1 MKFDNLVKNSL
12 AYLIGI
18 VLMSTMTPAL
28 ALPQQAESMD
38 SGYIARQDNIKGLT
52 DALSSRMNK
61 PIIISKLVAAKK
73 ISGDFELQNPQAFIE
88 RISEQLGLIWYHDGQ
103 AIYLYDASEMRSVII
118 TLRNTSLSAVSNF
131 LRKSGL
137 YDQRYPLRSD
147 GINST
152 FYLSG
157 PPAYVELVTNTTKLL
172 DEKND
177 DLDGRSK
184 VSSIPLFNTFVE
196 DRQFNY
202 RDQKIT
208 VPGVAN
214 VIRNLL
220 NNRDSGGEITA
231 PVAAISAASDKVPAS
246 EKLRDFP
253 GINLEKL
260 PKAVMSLENA
270 MKGRPSASGF
280 KIVANPGTN
289 SLLVKGSSEQ
299 IAFVTNII
307 NTLDVPKRHIEL
319 SVWIVDLQKDAL
331 DQLGVEWNGGVNVGG
346 NLGVSLNG
354 GIAST
359 VDGASFMASIL
370 ALSQKNQA
378 NVVSRP
384 MVLTQEN
391 IPAIFDNSRTFYT
404 QLIGERSVELQHV
417 TYGTSV
423 NVLPRFTDADEV
435 EMMLNV
441 EDGSQIPNN
450 VDQTTGLPEV
460 GRTNISTIAR
470 VPRGKSLLIG
480 GYTRD
485 ESSEGEAKIPFL
497 GDIPLIGS
505 VFKYNKS
512 HNSNMVRVFLIQPR
526 EIEAPLQ
533 QDASD
538 LISDMKKNLSKPDLH
553 DWMRNYMDSQ
563 KWH

>member
-1 MKFDNLVKNSL
+1 MAPTL
-12 AYLIGI
+12 AI
-18 VLMSTMTPAL
+18 S
-28 ALPQQAESMD
+28 QQTKPTG
-38 SGYIARQDNIKGLT
+38 SGYIAQQDNIKGLT
-52 DALSSRMNK
+52 DALSSRLNK
-61 PIIISKLVAAKK
+61 PIIISKLVANKK
-73 ISGDFELQNPQAFIE
+73 VSGDFDLHNPQAFIE

-103 AIYLYDASEMRSVII
+103 AIYLYDASEMRKEII
-118 TLRNTSLSAVSNF
+118 TLRNTSLPVVSNF

-157 PPAYVELVTNTTKLL
+157 PPVYVELVTNAAKLL

-184 VSSIPLFNTFVE
+184 VSSISLFNSFVE
-196 DRQFNY
+196 DRHFNY
-202 RDQKIT
+202 RNEKIT
-208 VPGVAN
+208 IPGVAS
-214 VIRNLL
+214 VIRQLL
-220 NNRDSGGEITA
+220 NNRDNGGEVSEA
-231 PVAAISAASDKVPAS
+231 SNMASDKHEVISPTA
-246 EKLRDFP
+246 KLQDFP
-253 GINLEKL
+253 GNNRVKPIM
-260 PKAVMSLENA
+260 PVMSLENA
-270 MKGRPSASGF
+270 MKERPSAGGF

-299 IAFVTNII
+299 IAYVRNIV
-307 NTLDVPKRHIEL
+307 NTLDMQKRHIEL

-331 DQLGVEWNGGVNVGG
+331 EQLGVEWNGGVNVGG
-346 NLGVSLNG
+346 NLGISLNG
-354 GIAST
+354 GVAST

-378 NVVSRP
+378 NIVSRP

-423 NVLPRFTDADEV
+423 NVLPRFTDADEI

-441 EDGSQIPNN
+441 EDGSQVQDTNP
-450 VDQTTGLPEV
+450 TMGLPEV

-485 ESSEGEAKIPFL
+485 ESSEGEAKIPLL
-497 GDIPLIGS
+497 GDIPWIGS
-505 VFKYNKS
+505 AFKYNKS

-526 EIEAPLQ
+526 EIDAPLQ

-538 LISDMKKNLSKPDLH
+538 LIADMKKNLSKPELH